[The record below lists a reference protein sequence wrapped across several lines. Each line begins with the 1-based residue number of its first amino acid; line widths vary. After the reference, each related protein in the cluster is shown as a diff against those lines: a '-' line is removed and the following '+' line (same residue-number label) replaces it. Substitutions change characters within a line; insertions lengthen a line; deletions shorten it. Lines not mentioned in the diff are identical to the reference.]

1 MGMHIKYNTS
11 TSITFSF
18 IFDFSVRVDVNKRYS
33 GRQNG
38 SPTWTDM
45 DRGRVTQVHTRTI
58 PAGNS
63 LIYSFH
69 FIRKETFLKASN
81 SLHKGTCMEW
91 PLRPFS
97 GRGKAKYLSSIVLYK
112 VLFFPMM
119 RLGVHYIVGCALI

>member
-69 FIRKETFLKASN
+69 FIRK
-81 SLHKGTCMEW
+81 
-91 PLRPFS
+91 
-97 GRGKAKYLSSIVLYK
+97 
-112 VLFFPMM
+112 
-119 RLGVHYIVGCALI
+119 